1 MVADGVDQ
9 THEQGMDMAS
19 LLDQIAAL
27 ESSNDRGEEFTGSGD
42 DSIGRPKNELSCHL
56 VDHDWEA
63 VAVLLGDDERND
75 AKIPETHGREL
86 GMIPLHYAC
95 REGAP
100 PNIIKILLEKYP
112 QGVMARTEET
122 GRIPLHFVSGGREV
136 SLDKDDSMSFENA
149 AEACNKNNVSS
160 DNTLNR
166 VEAAKL
172 LLAASPDSIRI
183 TDQDGGL
190 YPLHIACLEEASPEL
205 LDVFL
210 DADPGIA
217 SLPDEEGNI
226 PLHWVFHPQVSVSS
240 VQRLLQLFPD
250 GPTMTNNEGM
260 LPLHRACAVGA
271 KADAIHLLLSRYPYG
286 AHIKDKVNGNLPIH
300 LILPITARGGICQQ
314 DRDLDL
320 VNRTEILNELITI
333 FPDGTGI
340 KNNSGETVVHRA
352 CSGEAPLE
360 FVRKLLDAFPSIVKT
375 KGKSSEMTLLH
386 LACTYHSPT
395 SVVRALL
402 DANSQQAECMA
413 SEGVGGA
420 HLPLHAA
427 CRTGA
432 SIDVIKALLES
443 YPAGAATTD
452 GHDNRLPLH
461 LECLTRCETEVVRL
475 LLDADKSGAEKID
488 VKGRTALHYAFAS
501 HADQKVLDILIEAFP
516 GAMEIHDGGGC
527 LPDLALVPVQ
537 EEDEEDENGSE
548 KSENEVNGL

>member
-1 MVADGVDQ
+1 MVDCVDQ
-9 THEQGMDMAS
+9 THEHGMDLTS
-19 LLDQIAAL
+19 LLHQITAIEL
-27 ESSNDRGEEFTGSGD
+27 RNDEDKEFSGSGD
-42 DSIGRPKNELSCHL
+42 DSIGRPKNKLSCHL
-56 VDHDWEA
+56 IDHDWEA
-63 VAVLLGDDERND
+63 AVALLGDDARND
-75 AKIPETHGREL
+75 AKIPETQGREL

-136 SLDKDDSMSFENA
+136 SLDKDDSMSFENFA
-149 AEACNKNNVSS
+149 KACDKSNKRSV
-160 DNTLNR
+160 NTLNR

-172 LLAASPDSIRI
+172 LLAVSPDSIRM

-205 LDVFL
+205 IDVFL
-210 DADPGIA
+210 DADPGIT

-226 PLHWVFHPQVSVSS
+226 PLHWVFHPHVSVSS

-250 GPTMTNNEGM
+250 GPAMTNNEGM
-260 LPLHRACAVGA
+260 LPLHKACAVGA
-271 KADAIHLLLSRYPYG
+271 KAGAIHLLLSRYPYG
-286 AHIKDKVNGNLPIH
+286 ARVKETVNGNLPIH
-300 LILPITARGGICQQ
+300 LVLPITARERTCQQ

-320 VNRTEILNELITI
+320 VNRLEALDELITI
-333 FPDGTGI
+333 FPEGTGI
-340 KNNSGETVVHRA
+340 KNKSGETVVHRA
-352 CSGEAPLE
+352 CSEEAPLE
-360 FVRKLLDAFPSIVKT
+360 FVRRLLDAYPSIVKT
-375 KGKSSEMTLLH
+375 KGKSSELTPLH

-402 DANSQQAECMA
+402 DANNKQADCMA
-413 SEGVGGA
+413 SDGVGGA

-443 YPAGAATTD
+443 YPAGASTTD
-452 GHDNRLPLH
+452 GYDNRLPLH
-461 LECLTRCETEVVRL
+461 LECMTRCETEVVRL
-475 LLDADKSGAEKID
+475 LLDADRSGAEKID

-501 HADQKVLDILIEAFP
+501 NADQKVLDILIEAFP
-516 GAMEIHDGGGC
+516 GAMEIQDGGGC
-527 LPDLALVPVQ
+527 LPDLTLVPVQ
-537 EEDEEDENGSE
+537 EEDENGSE
-548 KSENEVNGL
+548 KSENEVNRL